1 MREIIKQMKNN
12 ECSEE
17 FISYV
22 SYILYN
28 REIDTTCLIYVSQY
42 EVEFT
47 TEEGFNINIKD

>member
-28 REIDTTCLIYVSQY
+28 REIDTTCLIFVSRY